1 MLKFKEYYILNEG
14 GAGGHMFH
22 PFDLPEIKTGDQLV
36 KLFERTVAYL
46 KAGASVPL
54 KIDGANASVRLVT
67 NEKGQKEF
75 ALYRGTA
82 KAIDVPTTF
91 NKLKDYFN
99 KPGQPEHG
107 FVKIGEQVLT
117 IFNEALPTTI
127 EELKKL
133 GLYDNP
139 FVFFNTEYVSG
150 TTNVTGYSKNF
161 LAIHYPALAY
171 KKQSTVPGGREL
183 KSYDSKKIPFDKD
196 TLNQYVTKLNL
207 VAQKYG
213 YTVIHQE
220 LATLIKQPDLKK
232 PLASPLTLAGKTLT
246 LGEWLK
252 KLTIPKT
259 KNITTIDGKSISAV
273 NQALYLQ
280 VIEDR
285 VPVESIVA
293 AKSLPDAINGIVTW
307 HTTRLLGRAILNN
320 MESGMGV
327 ASKQEGIVIDDSYVG
342 STQFK
347 ITGDFFVRNR
357 VSPFKKDTS
366 IIGTPKTK
374 TAVFTYGRFNP
385 PTIGHE
391 LLIDKLAAEGN
402 KYKADLIAIFPT
414 YSQDNKRNP
423 LSFDEK
429 VTVLKSFIPKNV
441 QVLPGGTT
449 LFGVLK
455 FLSNQGYTH
464 VIQLAGSDRIP
475 EYKKIVDTYNA
486 KPDKKGEIL
495 FTIPK
500 YEFVNAGQRDPDAE
514 GAAGMSATK
523 VREAAVNNDY
533 KTFEAGTPQGIPAPL
548 KKQMFENIKAALT

>member
-259 KNITTIDGKSISAV
+259 KNITTVDGKSISAV

-548 KKQMFENIKAALT
+548 KKEMFENIKAALT

>member
-1 MLKFKEYYILNEG
+1 M
-14 GAGGHMFH
+14 
-22 PFDLPEIKTGDQLV
+22 
-36 KLFERTVAYL
+36 
-46 KAGASVPL
+46 
-54 KIDGANASVRLVT
+54 
-67 NEKGQKEF
+67 
-75 ALYRGTA
+75 
-82 KAIDVPTTF
+82 
-91 NKLKDYFN
+91 
-99 KPGQPEHG
+99 
-107 FVKIGEQVLT
+107 
-117 IFNEALPTTI
+117 
-127 EELKKL
+127 
-133 GLYDNP
+133 
-139 FVFFNTEYVSG
+139 
-150 TTNVTGYSKNF
+150 
-161 LAIHYPALAY
+161 
-171 KKQSTVPGGREL
+171 
-183 KSYDSKKIPFDKD
+183 
-196 TLNQYVTKLNL
+196 
-207 VAQKYG
+207 
-213 YTVIHQE
+213 
-220 LATLIKQPDLKK
+220 
-232 PLASPLTLAGKTLT
+232 
-246 LGEWLK
+246 
-252 KLTIPKT
+252 
-259 KNITTIDGKSISAV
+259 
-273 NQALYLQ
+273 Q